1 MSSRGIRGALR
12 AAGIAMG
19 ILTSA
24 ITVSAAPAAGGWT
37 AVAANGRGVH
47 FLGYGATASIAA
59 GRALFNCRHASQ
71 FPATCHIISDRHN

>member
-1 MSSRGIRGALR
+1 
-12 AAGIAMG
+12 
-19 ILTSA
+19 
-24 ITVSAAPAAGGWT
+24 
-37 AVAANGRGVH
+37 VH